1 MKVTLSH
8 PKVVKSI
15 AVYLRKCI
23 KNVIFYLAENGEEW

>member
-8 PKVVKSI
+8 PEVFISI

-23 KNVIFYLAENGEEW
+23 KNVIFYFAESGEEW